1 MIFAAGRGK
10 VRLQVCVNGAA
21 KPLFF
26 ARKAVFKVMKATPE
40 AALEGRVREIAS
52 RVAEGS
58 GLALELVEI
67 GRMGGRRTVKLTID
81 REGGV
86 NLDDCADFSRRVGA
100 YLEAEDPIP
109 GPYSLE
115 VSSPGLDRRLVRLS
129 DYERFQG
136 QTARLTLE
144 APIEGRRNF
153 KGRLA
158 GLDGQEIL
166 LEIEGGRT
174 VRLPFDSVEMARL
187 VPTF

>member
-1 MIFAAGRGK
+1 
-10 VRLQVCVNGAA
+10 
-21 KPLFF
+21 
-26 ARKAVFKVMKATPE
+26 MKQAPE
-40 AALEGRVREIAS
+40 AALEGRIREIAS

-58 GLALELVEI
+58 GLTLEFVEI
-67 GRMGGRRTVKLTID
+67 GRMGGRRIVKMTID

-109 GPYSLE
+109 GAYSLE

-129 DYERFQG
+129 DYERFRG
-136 QTARLTLE
+136 QTAKVTLG
-144 APIEGRRNF
+144 APVEGRRNF

-158 GLDGQEIL
+158 GVEGSDIVMEV
-166 LEIEGGRT
+166 EGGRT

-187 VPTF
+187 VPEF

>member
-1 MIFAAGRGK
+1 
-10 VRLQVCVNGAA
+10 
-21 KPLFF
+21 
-26 ARKAVFKVMKATPE
+26 MKASPE
-40 AALEGRVREIAS
+40 AALETRVREIAS

-58 GLALELVEI
+58 GLDLVFVEI
-67 GRMGGRRTVKLTID
+67 GRMGGRRILKLTID

-109 GPYSLE
+109 GAYSLE

-129 DYERFQG
+129 DYTRFQG
-136 QTARLTLE
+136 QTAKVTLG

-153 KGRLA
+153 TGKLS
-158 GLDGQEIL
+158 GLEGQEIL
-166 LEIEGGRT
+166 LEIEEGRT

>member
-1 MIFAAGRGK
+1 M
-10 VRLQVCVNGAA
+10 
-21 KPLFF
+21 KPP
-26 ARKAVFKVMKATPE
+26 PE
-40 AALEGRVREIAS
+40 ASLEERVREIAS
-52 RVAEGS
+52 RVAEAS
-58 GLALELVEI
+58 GLTLDLVEM
-67 GRMGGRRTVKLTID
+67 GRMGGRRMVKMTID

-115 VSSPGLDRRLVRLS
+115 VSSPGLDRRLVRAS

-136 QTARLTLE
+136 QIAKVTLGI
-144 APIEGRRNF
+144 AIDGRRNF

-158 GLDGQEIL
+158 GLEGQEIL
-166 LEIEGGRT
+166 MEVEEGKL
-174 VRLPFDSVEMARL
+174 VRLPLEAVEMARL

>member
-1 MIFAAGRGK
+1 
-10 VRLQVCVNGAA
+10 L
-21 KPLFF
+21 
-26 ARKAVFKVMKATPE
+26 
-40 AALEGRVREIAS
+40 
-52 RVAEGS
+52 
-58 GLALELVEI
+58 
-67 GRMGGRRTVKLTID
+67 KLTID

-136 QTARLTLE
+136 QTARVTLG
-144 APIEGRRNF
+144 APIDGPRNF

-158 GLDGQEIL
+158 GVAGEEIL

-174 VRLPFDSVEMARL
+174 VRLPFESVEMARL